1 MAVAAGG
8 PEAKPLAVLCLL
20 YSGSVDLTER
30 VIEVERQLAEQRD
43 ELVRGVARLRGLEVE
58 LEALRGGGLE
68 EDLAT
73 AARTDAIVAVLRG
86 AEGTLSPSEI
96 LERLHAAGRS
106 DELRS
111 VTATLDHLLRKSA
124 VQRPAHGRYLAT

>member
-1 MAVAAGG
+1 MFYG
-8 PEAKPLAVLCLL
+8 
-20 YSGSVDLTER
+20 GSVDLTER
-30 VIEVERQLAEQRD
+30 VAEVERQLAEQRD
-43 ELVRGVARLRGLEVE
+43 ELARGAARMRGLEAE
-58 LEALRGGGLE
+58 LDALRSGGGI

-73 AARTDAIVAVLRG
+73 ASRTDAIVAVLRG

-111 VTATLDHLLRKSA
+111 VTATLDHLVKKSA
-124 VQRPAHGRYLAT
+124 VHRPARGRYLAT